1 MWEYLYKG
9 GPLVWP
15 ILLVSIW
22 ALTLIL
28 ERFFYLRRAKK
39 RYSQESASFFAIY
52 EQHGP
57 SAALESIAKAPQ
69 GLVAEI
75 LIEAWN
81 PAHNPAAA
89 EKGVEEV
96 LSRHLPKLD
105 KSIATIGTLGSLEPM
120 IGLLGT
126 ITGMITSFGALHAT
140 GGGDLAEISGGLSV
154 AMINTQLGLCTA
166 LPILFAHNFIRNRHR
181 ETLSVL
187 QNICAR
193 ALKMAHKDVSL

>member
-1 MWEYLYKG
+1 MWEYLEKG

-15 ILLVSIW
+15 ILLVSVW
-22 ALTLIL
+22 AFGLIL

-39 RYSQESASFFAIY
+39 RYQIQSSAFFKAY
-52 EQHGP
+52 DEEGP
-57 SAALESIAKAPQ
+57 QQALAALQSAQ
-69 GLVAEI
+69 GLVPEI
-75 LIEAWN
+75 LLEAWD
-81 PAHNPAAA
+81 PKHNPAAA

-105 KSIATIGTLGSLEPM
+105 KSISTIGTLGSLEPM

-126 ITGMITSFGALHAT
+126 ISGMIVSFGALHAS

>member
-1 MWEYLYKG
+1 MWEYLVKG

-15 ILLVSIW
+15 ILAVSVW
-22 ALTLIL
+22 AFALIL
-28 ERFFYLRRAKK
+28 ERFFFLRRSKA
-39 RYSQESASFFAIY
+39 RYQKQADHYFDLFEK
-52 EQHGP
+52 QGP
-57 SAALESIAKAPQ
+57 EAVRVQLAGQQ
-69 GLVAEI
+69 GLVPE
-75 LIEAWN
+75 LLLEAWDPTRN
-81 PAHNPAAA
+81 IDAA

-126 ITGMITSFGALHAT
+126 ISGMIASFGALHAS

-166 LPILFAHNFIRNRHR
+166 LPILLAHNFLRNRHR
-181 ETLSVL
+181 ETLAVL

-193 ALKMAHKDVSL
+193 SLKMAHKNVPV